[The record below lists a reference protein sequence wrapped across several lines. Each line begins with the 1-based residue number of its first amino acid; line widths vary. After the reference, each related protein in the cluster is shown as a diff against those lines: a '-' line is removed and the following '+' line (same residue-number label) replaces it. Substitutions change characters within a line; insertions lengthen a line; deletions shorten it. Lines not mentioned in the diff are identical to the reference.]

1 MLQKNKKEKNM
12 PCYLIT
18 GGAGFFGTILKQHL
32 LAQGAK
38 CISIDLEPDSFNHP
52 NFVAYQGDINDNM
65 LMQNI
70 FSQYTFDAI
79 FHCAALLAHVKK
91 DLKRL
96 WLANVEGTKNV
107 YDFALKYKVKKIVF
121 ISSNCLWAKNFNEP
135 VAETEVPNPVEI
147 YGKSKL
153 EGEKILL
160 SQPDK
165 INSII
170 FRSPTIMDEGRLGL
184 LGILFEFID
193 ENRKLPMVGDGNNRY
208 QFIYAKD
215 LAKACERALS
225 ADYSDVF
232 NIGSDNVKSFN
243 DVYQYVINKSGSKT
257 RLFHF
262 PKTPM
267 IWAMKICFWLG
278 ISPLGPYQYK
288 MIASNFV
295 FKTDK
300 IKEKLGFVPTLTNE
314 EMLLRA
320 YEFYHQN
327 KQEILNRKNVSAHN
341 SVAKMGVIK
350 ILKWLM

>member
-1 MLQKNKKEKNM
+1 MS
-12 PCYLIT
+12 CYLIT
-18 GGAGFFGTILKQHL
+18 GGAGFFGSILKQYFL
-32 LAQGAK
+32 DLGDE
-38 CISIDLEPDSFNHP
+38 CVSIDLEPDDFKHSRFT
-52 NFVAYQGDINDNM
+52 AYQGDINDNA
-65 LMQNI
+65 LMDKI
-70 FSQYTFDAI
+70 FAAHKFDAI

-91 DLKRL
+91 DLKNL
-96 WLANVEGTKNV
+96 WHANVDGTENV
-107 YDFALKYKVKKIVF
+107 CQYALKNNINKIIF
-121 ISSNCLWAKNFNEP
+121 ISSNCLWARNFDEP
-135 VAETEVPNPVEI
+135 VTEAEKPNPVEI

-160 SQPDK
+160 SHKEK

-193 ENRKLPMVGDGNNRY
+193 ENRKLPMVGDGSNRY

-215 LAKACERALS
+215 LAKAFELALH
-225 ADYSDVF
+225 ADYTEIF
-232 NIGSDNVKSFN
+232 NIGSEDVKSFN
-243 DVYQYVINKSGSKT
+243 EVYEYVIKKSGSKS
-257 RLFHF
+257 RLCHF

-288 MIASNFV
+288 MIASNFI
-295 FKTDK
+295 FDITK
-300 IKEKLGFVPTLTNE
+300 IKQKLGFAPTLKNE

-327 KQEILNRKNVSAHN
+327 KTEILNRKNVSAHN
-341 SVAKMGVIK
+341 SVAKMGIIK

>member
-1 MLQKNKKEKNM
+1 M

-18 GGAGFFGTILKQHL
+18 GGAGFFGTILKQHF
-32 LAQGAK
+32 LAKGAH
-38 CISIDLEPDSFNHP
+38 IVSIDLEPDSFSHP
-52 NFVAYQGDINDNM
+52 HFSAYHGDINANA
-65 LMQNI
+65 LMEHI
-70 FSQYTFDAI
+70 FATHKFDAV

-96 WLANVEGTKNV
+96 WQANVNGTQNV
-107 YDFALKYKVKKIVF
+107 YDFALKYNIRKIIF
-121 ISSNCLWAKNFNEP
+121 ISSNCLWAKNFDSPVSENETP
-135 VAETEVPNPVEI
+135 EPVEI

-153 EGEKILL
+153 AGERILL
-160 SQPDK
+160 SKPDK

-184 LGILFEFID
+184 LSILFEFID
-193 ENRKLPMVGDGNNRY
+193 ENRKLPMVGDGTNRY

-215 LAKACERALS
+215 LANAFELALK
-225 ADYSDVF
+225 ADYSDIF

-243 DVYQYVINKSGSKT
+243 EVYEYVIGKSGSKT

-262 PKTPM
+262 PKLPM
-267 IWAMKICFWLG
+267 VWAMKICFWLG

-288 MIASNFV
+288 MIASNFI
-295 FKTDK
+295 FNTAK
-300 IKEKLGFVPTLTNE
+300 IKQKLGFAPTLTNE

-327 KQEILNRKNVSAHN
+327 KQEILNRKDVSAHN

-350 ILKWLM
+350 LLKWLM

>member
-1 MLQKNKKEKNM
+1 M

-32 LAQGAK
+32 LAKGAQ
-38 CISIDLEPDSFNHP
+38 CVSIDLEPDNFKHP
-52 NFVAYQGDINDNM
+52 NFTAYQGDINDNE

-70 FSQYTFDAI
+70 FSQYRFDAI

-91 DLKRL
+91 DLNRL
-96 WLANVEGTKNV
+96 WQANVSGTENV
-107 YDFALKYKVKKIVF
+107 YNFALQQGVKKIVF
-121 ISSNCLWAKNFNEP
+121 ISSNCLWAKNFDEY
-135 VAETEVPNPVEI
+135 VSEEETPNPIEI

-153 EGEKILL
+153 KGEKILL

-193 ENRKLPMVGDGNNRY
+193 ENRKLPMVGDGTNRY

-215 LAKACERALS
+215 LAKACELALD
-225 ADYSDVF
+225 ADYSDIF

-243 DVYQYVINKSGSKT
+243 EVYQYVINHSGSQT

-295 FKTDK
+295 FNTDK
-300 IKEKLGFVPTLTNE
+300 IKKKLGFTPTLTNE

>member
-1 MLQKNKKEKNM
+1 M

-32 LAQGAK
+32 LNTGAE
-38 CISIDLEPDSFNHP
+38 CVSIDLEPDSFTHP
-52 NFVAYQGDINDNM
+52 YFTAFQGDINDNA
-65 LMQNI
+65 LMTQI
-70 FSQYTFDAI
+70 FSKYKFDAI

-96 WLANVEGTKNV
+96 WHANVDGTKNV
-107 YDFALKYKVKKIVF
+107 YDYALKYGVNKIIF
-121 ISSNCLWAKNFNEP
+121 ISSNCLWAKNFDTP
-135 VAETEVPNPVEI
+135 ITETETPNPIEI

-160 SQPDK
+160 SHPDK

-193 ENRKLPMVGDGNNRY
+193 ENRKLPMVGDGTNRY

-215 LAKACERALS
+215 LAKACELALS

-232 NIGSDNVKSFN
+232 NIGSDDVKSFN
-243 DVYQYVINKSGSKT
+243 EVYEYVIQKSGSKT

-262 PKTPM
+262 PKLPM

-288 MIASNFV
+288 MIASNFI
-295 FKTDK
+295 FNTDK
-300 IKEKLGFVPTLTNE
+300 IKQKLGFAPTLKNE

-320 YEFYHQN
+320 YEFYHKN
-327 KQEILNRKNVSAHN
+327 KKEILNRKDVSAHN

-350 ILKWLM
+350 VLKWFM